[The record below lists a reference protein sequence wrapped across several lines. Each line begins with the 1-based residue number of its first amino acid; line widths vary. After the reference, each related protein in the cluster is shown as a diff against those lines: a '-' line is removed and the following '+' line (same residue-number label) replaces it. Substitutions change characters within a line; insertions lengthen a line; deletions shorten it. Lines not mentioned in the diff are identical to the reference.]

1 MKALK
6 LTAATITLA
15 IASIGVAHA
24 ELANGDKKFLEKAA
38 ESGQLE
44 IATSQL
50 AVERA
55 THPDVK
61 AFAQMMVADHTK
73 ADTEL
78 KALAASKQVTLPA
91 EQPRKVR
98 SELEDLGK
106 KQGVAFDKEY
116 ADEIAVDAHKDAVE
130 LFKDAAED
138 AKDPDV
144 KAWAAKTLPTLQAH
158 YDQGKMLK
166 EKLKDAK

>member
-1 MKALK
+1 MNALK
-6 LTAATITLA
+6 LTAASIALA
-15 IASIGVAHA
+15 FASIGAAHA
-24 ELANGDKKFLEKAA
+24 DVASGDKKFLEKAA

-50 AVERA
+50 AAQRA
-55 THPDVK
+55 THADVK
-61 AFAQMMVADHTK
+61 AFAQMMVTDHTK

-78 KALAASKQVTLPA
+78 KALAASKQVTLPM
-91 EQPRKVR
+91 EQPRKVK
-98 SELEDLGK
+98 SMLDDLGK
-106 KQGVAFDKEY
+106 KQGMDFDKEY
-116 ADEIAVDAHKDAVE
+116 ADEIAVDAHKDAVD

-138 AKDPDV
+138 AKDPDI

-158 YDQGKMLK
+158 YDAGRMLK

>member
-6 LTAATITLA
+6 FTAASIALA
-15 IASIGVAHA
+15 IASIGAAHA
-24 ELANGDKKFLEKAA
+24 ELSSGDKKFLEKAA

-44 IATSQL
+44 LATSQL

-61 AFAQMMVADHTK
+61 AFAQMMVTDHTK

-78 KALAASKQVTLPA
+78 KALAASKQVTLPM
-91 EQPRKVR
+91 EQPRKVK

-106 KQGVAFDKEY
+106 KQGIEFDKEY
-116 ADEIAVDAHKDAVE
+116 ADEIAVDAHKDAVD

-158 YDQGKMLK
+158 YDAGRMLK
-166 EKLKDAK
+166 EKLKDVK